1 MQGGRRLNLL
11 NLEGFMQHRQSACN
25 KGKPLG
31 LGVLVLWAVCIC
43 FAPAAAESWSETN
56 SRHFRV
62 FYVEE
67 AAFAAAVSEWA
78 EHYYTQIT
86 LDLGINHVVK
96 RDWAPWLWERRCRIY
111 LHPDR
116 DAYLRATG
124 APAWSGGM
132 VNYRQRVVHSF
143 IGAPAFL
150 DKTLPHELAHIVFRE
165 FVGIDNARVPRWLD
179 EGVAQYAER
188 GRREESLDLMR
199 QGVAQGVFLPLAQL
213 QQAPLGHVSSGV
225 AQVFYAQAVSM
236 VHFFLEQYGSRRF
249 IDLCRNLRDGYSLE
263 RAVSFATSGHL
274 RSLADFEAVWYQFI
288 LRLS

>member
-1 MQGGRRLNLL
+1 
-11 NLEGFMQHRQSACN
+11 MQHRQSVGS
-25 KGKPLG
+25 KGTHLW
-31 LGVLVLWAVCIC
+31 LGVCVLWAVCVC
-43 FAPAAAESWSETN
+43 SAPVVAESWSEAN

-67 AAFAAAVSEWA
+67 AAFAVAVSEWA

-86 LDLGINHVVK
+86 LDLGVNHVVK

-116 DAYLRATG
+116 QAYLRATG

-165 FVGIDNARVPRWLD
+165 FVGFDNARVPRWLD
-179 EGVAQYAER
+179 EGVAQYAES
-188 GRREESLDLMR
+188 GRREESLDLMH
-199 QGVAQGVFLPLAQL
+199 QGAIQGIFLSLAQL
-213 QQAPLGHVSSGV
+213 QQVPLGHASSGV
-225 AQVFYAQAVSM
+225 AQVFYAQAVTM

-249 IDLCRNLRDGYSLE
+249 IDLCRHLRDGSSLQQ
-263 RAVSFATSGHL
+263 ALGFATSGSI
-274 RSLADFEAVWYQFI
+274 RSLADFEAAWYQFI
-288 LRLS
+288 LRLP